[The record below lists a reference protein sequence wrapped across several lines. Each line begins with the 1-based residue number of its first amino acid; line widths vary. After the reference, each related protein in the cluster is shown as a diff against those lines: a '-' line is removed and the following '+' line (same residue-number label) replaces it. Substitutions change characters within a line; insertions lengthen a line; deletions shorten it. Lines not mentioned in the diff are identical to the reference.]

1 MLVSLRTVERYRF
14 TAFRKGSQ
22 QRREA
27 VFKRLMFA
35 ALAFSFLVFS
45 ASGISAIEF
54 RTETFALDGGGSFM
68 DSPPYW
74 SGNITGGTLST
85 GVYWISMDDSSWPVD
100 NPGTTNNER
109 MDFIFSTYFTY
120 DATPGNE
127 GWDGE
132 WPNTSLGDD
141 APEWRFYTDAGD
153 TLGGLCSSFRVVIRD
168 YNGNGI
174 MEDSDYL
181 AKQFSIGFV
190 CYINYSKGCFTSFC
204 GQGNCAGTLDLID
217 DSAMEEELYVPSPIS
232 ASGRLYLRDTSCVT
246 ANDAS
251 SWGSIKAI
259 YKD

>member
-1 MLVSLRTVERYRF
+1 LTAVYRYF
-14 TAFRKGSQ
+14 K
-22 QRREA
+22 QRGEA
-27 VFKRLMFA
+27 VIKRLMFA
-35 ALAFSFLVFS
+35 AMAFSFLVFS

-68 DSPPYW
+68 DSPPFW
-74 SGNITGGTLST
+74 SGNITAGTLST
-85 GVYWISMDDSSWPVD
+85 GTYWISMDDSSWPAD
-100 NPGTTNNER
+100 NPGTPNNER
-109 MDFIFSTYFTY
+109 WDFIFSTYFTY

-132 WPNTSLGDD
+132 WPNSMLGDD
-141 APEWRFYTDAGD
+141 APGWRFYTDAGD
-153 TLGGLCSSFRVVIRD
+153 TMGGLCTSFRVVIRD

-204 GQGNCAGTLDLID
+204 GQGNCSGTLDLID
-217 DSAMEEELYVPSPIS
+217 DMTMEEELYVPSPIS

-246 ANDAS
+246 ANEAS

-259 YKD
+259 HKD